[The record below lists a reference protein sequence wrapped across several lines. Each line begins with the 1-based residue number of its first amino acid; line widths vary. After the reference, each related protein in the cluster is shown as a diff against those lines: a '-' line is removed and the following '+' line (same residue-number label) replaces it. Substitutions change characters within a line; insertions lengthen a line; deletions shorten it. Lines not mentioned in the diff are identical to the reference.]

1 MIPLDQL
8 LPSLQALG
16 LWTYWIVGLIC
27 LLEAFM
33 LTGLFVP
40 GALAI
45 VTAGMLVE
53 QGAVDYFD
61 MAWFVALGSALGG
74 TGSFH
79 LGRLAARG
87 LARRP
92 GNGSGKAERARR
104 LLSRYGGFAM
114 VIGRFLGPVSGFV
127 AFAAALA
134 GMGGRRFLAWNLASA
149 AIQAPALL
157 AAGYFLGNSLS
168 VLGGAATRT
177 ILFSGAVLAAL
188 VALWFVVSR
197 IWRALPL
204 ARSLLRAVLRAVAEN
219 PDVAGWI
226 ARHPRTARIVAR
238 RFDPSRP
245 GGLATTLFLAALL
258 LALALFAALAWQV
271 VHGGPIVAL
280 DRRLARLLFA
290 FRDPGL
296 IRFFTLVTALGDRNT
311 VITLMVGL
319 SLALWLAGRGRLAI
333 GLWLGATSSAATVA
347 LLKLLFARPRPELG
361 YFAEPSMSFPSGHAA
376 GSVASLALMI
386 FLLWRARWIGGFT
399 AAIAAVS
406 VAFLVGLSRI
416 YLIEHYLTDVIGGW
430 LIGAIWALVGAGLGH
445 GLASRS
451 PPSPAQAAPPA
462 APPSP
467 APAPAPAS
475 PRARRRRAPGWS
487 LGLVAALTVGW
498 AGYLTLTYSKPL
510 RTPTADAHARIVADI
525 PALFARAGA
534 PALTESI
541 LGTARQP
548 ISLVI
553 VTPDARALAAALRD
567 AGWNSAQK
575 PGLSTMARAVR
586 AALNGR
592 SAPDAPLGPT
602 FWNARP
608 EDLAFRKT
616 ALRGAVRRHHLAR
629 FWVTR
634 YRTPSGNEIIVA
646 TAGLDD
652 TGHWGL
658 RHRIAP
664 DIDRERDLLVAD
676 LLASGRLV
684 ERARFQIVAARPG
697 NSPADDAPWFTD
709 GRAVLLWTRN

>member
-1 MIPLDQL
+1 
-8 LPSLQALG
+8 
-16 LWTYWIVGLIC
+16 
-27 LLEAFM
+27 
-33 LTGLFVP
+33 
-40 GALAI
+40 
-45 VTAGMLVE
+45 
-53 QGAVDYFD
+53 
-61 MAWFVALGSALGG
+61 
-74 TGSFH
+74 
-79 LGRLAARG
+79 
-87 LARRP
+87 
-92 GNGSGKAERARR
+92 
-104 LLSRYGGFAM
+104 
-114 VIGRFLGPVSGFV
+114 
-127 AFAAALA
+127 
-134 GMGGRRFLAWNLASA
+134 
-149 AIQAPALL
+149 
-157 AAGYFLGNSLS
+157 
-168 VLGGAATRT
+168 
-177 ILFSGAVLAAL
+177 
-188 VALWFVVSR
+188 
-197 IWRALPL
+197 
-204 ARSLLRAVLRAVAEN
+204 
-219 PDVAGWI
+219 
-226 ARHPRTARIVAR
+226 
-238 RFDPSRP
+238 
-245 GGLATTLFLAALL
+245 
-258 LALALFAALAWQV
+258 
-271 VHGGPIVAL
+271 
-280 DRRLARLLFA
+280 
-290 FRDPGL
+290 
-296 IRFFTLVTALGDRNT
+296 
-311 VITLMVGL
+311 
-319 SLALWLAGRGRLAI
+319 
-333 GLWLGATSSAATVA
+333 
-347 LLKLLFARPRPELG
+347 
-361 YFAEPSMSFPSGHAA
+361 
-376 GSVASLALMI
+376 VASLALMI